1 MRLTCVSC
9 KCNELRYLDFS
20 HVTNIELYAIATLWA
35 YIIANACVL
44 IEIILGFRLTGGHV
58 VLVLD

>member
-1 MRLTCVSC
+1 MRLTRVPC

-20 HVTNIELYAIATLWA
+20 HFTNIELYAS

-44 IEIILGFRLTGGHV
+44 IEIILGFRLTGGQV